1 MDFFLKFYQVC
12 KQKKILMHMKRKK
25 KWRNFGKI
33 ASLKRSGDMIVEMH
47 YVGHFIV

>member
-1 MDFFLKFYQVC
+1 
-12 KQKKILMHMKRKK
+12 MKENLE
-25 KWRNFGKI
+25 NF